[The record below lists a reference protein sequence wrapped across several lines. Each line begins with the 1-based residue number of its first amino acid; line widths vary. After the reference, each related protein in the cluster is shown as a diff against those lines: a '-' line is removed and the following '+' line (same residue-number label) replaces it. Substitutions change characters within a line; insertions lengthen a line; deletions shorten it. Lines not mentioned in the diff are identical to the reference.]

1 MYKTINY
8 CENLIEYWGP
18 ALCIYIVPGIL
29 FVWAMARMASRN
41 PKYQTVSDEPK
52 AGFFKQC
59 LWILIA
65 MFGGVFVVDK
75 TTHEQFKR
83 HRIVPKAIG
92 AWFVLISIIAIVFG
106 DNKLAFRN
114 AYEMAVK
121 NNTMEIYSGD
131 AQLRAFPSYELHLL
145 LSRIKKLLS
154 FLGVAMYI
162 WYYKPSP
169 TSIWFKARKVI
180 GLFMLYFAYTAL
192 VVVYTPFDLMVFGII
207 LLITTLLLIDY
218 RRKNKRMES
227 VSVTV
232 TEESVSS
239 MPIPLEGSEI
249 PVDEI
254 NNCNMEQN
262 SPIEEGKDMFC
273 ETVQPIIEQESL
285 DFESDDKNIQ
295 VTPSPKP
302 LSKRQALMK
311 KILRYAI
318 IGICAAGII
327 TGIVFGIIY
336 IVDDYI
342 PNRKLDKAVN
352 EIIYNFEYGDKD
364 TKRKYAAWIL
374 STDHEWDFKDVA
386 DYRISNKIRW
396 HEGNYHK
403 KAFDYVESMAYKGDK
418 KCQCLLGHFYLFGEE
433 RGEDAY
439 NSPSSYYTKQDL
451 VKSAYWYNEAAKQD
465 NPTACNNLGTAYKE
479 GRGVNTD
486 MRQAVKWLRKAA
498 ELESDYGQRNYG
510 DLFMEGVKIKVG
522 SHKEEYTT
530 TEYQYYGKCKRTY
543 YDKRGEKHYVYEE
556 EVDDYEVLVPKDI
569 EQAKYWWRKAAE
581 QGDEAAKDRLQKI
594 YE

>member
-8 CENLIEYWGP
+8 CDNLIEYWGP

-92 AWFVLISIIAIVFG
+92 VWFVLISIIVLVFG

-131 AQLRAFPSYELHLL
+131 AQLRAFPSCELHLL

-207 LLITTLLLIDY
+207 LLISTLLLIDY
-218 RRKNKRMES
+218 RKEDKRNAS
-227 VSVTV
+227 VVI
-232 TEESVSS
+232 TEEVVSS
-239 MPIPLEGSEI
+239 MPIPLEESGT
-249 PVDEI
+249 PI
-254 NNCNMEQN
+254 NETNNSNMEQN
-262 SPIEEGKDMFC
+262 SHVEKVEEMPK
-273 ETVQPIIEQESL
+273 EEIQPIIEQESL
-285 DFESDDKNIQ
+285 DIKSDDKKIQ
-295 VTPSPKP
+295 ATPSSKP
-302 LSKRQALMK
+302 QSKRQALMK
-311 KILRYAI
+311 KIVRYAKFVII
-318 IGICAAGII
+318 IGG
-327 TGIVFGIIY
+327 TGISVLAFTAYSIDTYDTYGSLFPKMNARKAVDDIIY
-336 IVDDYI
+336 
-342 PNRKLDKAVN
+342 K
-352 EIIYNFEYGDKD
+352 FEYGN
-364 TKRKYAAWIL
+364 
-374 STDHEWDFKDVA
+374 KDVKYKIAANILEYCCDWKEYEGVA
-386 DYRISNKIRW
+386 DWHIRSLL
-396 HEGNYHK
+396 EGKDYAEI
-403 KAFDYVESMAYKGDK
+403 AFNYVESMAYSGDVD
-418 KCQCLLGHFYLFGEE
+418 CQFLLGLFYCNGY
-433 RGEDAY
+433 Y
-439 NSPSSYYTKQDL
+439 NRPYKDDFSSSRYPTYYTEYNIEKA
-451 VKSAYWYNEAAKQD
+451 AYWFHEAAKQD
-465 NPTACNNLGTAYKE
+465 HPVACNFIGIFYKE
-479 GRGVNTD
+479 GRGVTID
-486 MRQAVKWLRKAA
+486 EYKTVAWLSKGA
-498 ELESDYGQRNYG
+498 ELGDPYAQVNYG
-510 DLFMEGVKIKVG
+510 DLLAEGVSLYNG
-522 SHKEEYTT
+522 YTFFT
-530 TEYQYYGKCKRTY
+530 ILK
-543 YDKRGEKHYVYEE
+543 
-556 EVDDYEVLVPKDI
+556 KDV
-569 EQAKYWWRKAAE
+569 EMARYWWKKAAE
-581 QGDEAAKDRLQKI
+581 QGDERAKDRLQKI

>member
-8 CENLIEYWGP
+8 CDNLIEYWGP

-41 PKYQTVSDEPK
+41 PKYQVVNDEPK

-92 AWFVLISIIAIVFG
+92 VWFVLISIIALVFG

-169 TSIWFKARKVI
+169 TSIWFKVRKVI

-192 VVVYTPFDLMVFGII
+192 VVVYTPFDLMVFSII
-207 LLITTLLLIDY
+207 LLLATLLLIDY
-218 RRKNKRMES
+218 RRKDKRMGS
-227 VSVTV
+227 VSVAI
-232 TEESVSS
+232 TEEVVSSVS
-239 MPIPLEGSEI
+239 IPLEKTEI
-249 PVDEI
+249 PI
-254 NNCNMEQN
+254 NETNNSNMEQN
-262 SPIEEGKDMFC
+262 SLVEKVEEMTKEEM
-273 ETVQPIIEQESL
+273 QPIAEQESL
-285 DFESDDKNIQ
+285 DIKSDDKNIQ
-295 VTPSPKP
+295 ATPSSKSQ
-302 LSKRQALMK
+302 SKRQALMK

-318 IGICAAGII
+318 IVTII
-327 TGIVFGIIY
+327 GSVVIGALAFTAYSIDTYDTYGSLF
-336 IVDDYI
+336 
-342 PNRKLDKAVN
+342 PKMNARKAVN
-352 EIIYNFEYGDKD
+352 DIIYKFEYGNKD
-364 TKRKYAAWIL
+364 VKCKYAKNI
-374 STDHEWDFKDVA
+374 F
-386 DYRISNKIRW
+386 NKVCDW
-396 HEGNYHK
+396 EEYEGVDKSYINSLLEEK
-403 KAFDYVESMAYKGDK
+403 GSGKAAFEYVESMAYSGDAD
-418 KCQCLLGHFYLFGEE
+418 CQYLLGIFYYYGHENWSWPDYRFKYLIE
-433 RGEDAY
+433 RDLDK
-439 NSPSSYYTKQDL
+439 SSY
-451 VKSAYWYNEAAKQD
+451 WYKEAALQD
-465 NPTACNNLGTAYKE
+465 HAGACNNLGISYLY
-479 GRGVNTD
+479 GHGVEKN
-486 MRQAVKWLRKAA
+486 KSKAA
-498 ELESDYGQRNYG
+498 YWLKKSAELGEAYGQVNYG
-510 DLFMEGVKIKVG
+510 DLWQEGFYLDGNFV
-522 SHKEEYTT
+522 
-530 TEYQYYGKCKRTY
+530 R
-543 YDKRGEKHYVYEE
+543 
-556 EVDDYEVLVPKDI
+556 DI
-569 EQAKYWWRKAAE
+569 EVAKSWWRKAAE
-581 QGDEAAKDRLQKI
+581 QGNERARDRLQKI